1 MAPIAQIEYFRVP
14 PRWLFVKVT
23 DTDGNYGW
31 GEASLEG
38 HTEAVEGCLV
48 AFAERFYG
56 MDADDIEHVWQ
67 NGYRMGFYRGG
78 PVLMS
83 ALSGVD
89 IALWDLKARR
99 LGLPIYQLLG
109 GKVRNKLRVYAW
121 IGGDRPGD
129 VEAQARARIAQ
140 GFRAV
145 KMNATEDLAWLDSPH
160 ALDTSVE
167 RLKTVKALGIDVG
180 VDFHGRIHKA
190 MAQQLAHKLAPHEP
204 LFIEEPLL
212 SEHPESVAA
221 LSKLVP
227 IPIALGERLHSRWD
241 IKPFLEASSVSIL
254 QPDICHVGGISELR
268 RIAIMAE
275 AYDVAL
281 APHCPLGPI
290 ALAASIQVDAVSAN
304 FAIQEMSLGIHYNA
318 GSADIDTY
326 IKNPGA
332 WTVNNGLIDLMT
344 EPGLGIEID
353 EAKVRTASVSSA
365 AWRSPYFQGPGGE
378 WRECQ
383 PSKRRCKERV
393 RVTRACDSCKKKKL
407 RCSGT
412 LPCSLCQRADT
423 NCEYTAGYTR
433 GKLPPIPTVNRLSSD
448 TNSAN
453 LQVEPTKDHEADNFP
468 PHEQH
473 QAAQNALRPDK
484 QVNLPS
490 SRNSPEP
497 HQTDMEGHYV
507 GPASGVSFLIRV
519 QKRLHEHI
527 SFPPTTPIFNF
538 GDAPLPKY
546 DPSFL
551 VIPTKVE
558 AKALLDR
565 YFDFAFPTHRFL
577 HQPQAEGW
585 FEDFYQDPGASQP
598 TKPGA
603 MAVRALLLMIF
614 AHAKQCLPRSE
625 SSLGSCVNSAV
636 YFAAS
641 EHHLATETGPVLL
654 ISVQAR
660 LAQCFY
666 LLGHSRINHCWSLF
680 GTTARLAIAIGLH
693 RGRRR
698 ERSASVD
705 FVEQECRKRVF
716 WCMYSLDNYLSAALG
731 RPRIF
736 HDDEID
742 QDFPAIAN
750 DSQITQSGVSLA
762 ISSAQSIMLAPVYHA
777 KLSKIISG
785 ILRDLYGIRRV
796 TLHAQSAAAAKYGA
810 ELNHWRTELSA
821 FVDLPS
827 VDMLMLTYQ
836 RQYTVLNLAFYH
848 AQILLYRPFILKDFK
863 NLALPAHDSNN
874 LSITVN
880 QNIQHCLKAA
890 LKIAS
895 ILRDLCENGKMYHTF
910 WFTHYY
916 AFSAIVVLYVHF
928 IQCCAQANNAEAD
941 PTHFQAGQQAQQHLA
956 SCGSQSSFAR
966 RYAMVLEE
974 LRKEAQKGIQHK
986 PHSASVGQIPPDQ
999 RVANNRSVETG
1010 ASRRLG
1016 INEPYGYEPP
1026 IDFPQPTFNE
1036 KTHTTEAVISHN
1048 PSLDL
1053 SSLQS
1058 VPPAWIEDLMQDGS
1072 PGTYIPSLT
1081 SWGEF
1086 DSLALTGL
1094 GELGYLFSNNNLQ
1107 GYEG

>member
-14 PRWLFVKVT
+14 PRWLFVKIT
-23 DTDGNYGW
+23 DTNGNYGW

-48 AFAERFYG
+48 AFSQRFSG
-56 MDADDIEHVWQ
+56 LDADDIEHIWQ
-67 NGYRMGFYRGG
+67 HGYRMGFYRGG
-78 PVLMS
+78 PIIMS

-109 GKVRNKLRVYAW
+109 GKLRDKLKVYAW
-121 IGGDRPGD
+121 VGGDRPGD

-140 GFRAV
+140 GFKAI

-167 RLKTVKALGIDVG
+167 RLKTVKSLGIDAG
-180 VDFHGRIHKA
+180 VDFHGRVHKA
-190 MAQQLAHKLAPHEP
+190 MAQQLANKLAPHEP

-241 IKPFLEASSVSIL
+241 IKPFLESASISIL
-254 QPDICHVGGISELR
+254 QPDISHVGGISEIR
-268 RIAIMAE
+268 RIATMAE

-290 ALAASIQVDAVSAN
+290 ALAASFQVDAVSAN

-326 IKNPGA
+326 IKNPEV
-332 WTVNNGLIDLMT
+332 WKVHDGLIDLLSG
-344 EPGLGIEID
+344 PGLGIEID
-353 EAKVRTASVSSA
+353 EEKVRSASVNAA
-365 AWRSPYFQGPGGE
+365 AWRSPFFQGPGGE
-378 WRECQ
+378 LRECH
-383 PSKRRCKERV
+383 PTKRRCVKERV
-393 RVTRACDSCKKKKL
+393 RVTRACDNCKKKKL
-407 RCSGT
+407 RCTGT
-412 LPCSLCQRADT
+412 LPCTLCQRSQWK
-423 NCEYTAGYTR
+423 CEYTAGYTR
-433 GKLPPIPTVNRLSSD
+433 GKVPPVPTINRRTGDVKIVNQHVEQHSNSSTGSLSSP
-448 TNSAN
+448 
-453 LQVEPTKDHEADNFP
+453 EP
-468 PHEQH
+468 QH
-473 QAAQNALRPDK
+473 AAHNALTQTDK
-484 QVNLPS
+484 HVNLPS
-490 SRNSPEP
+490 SGNSPEP

-527 SFPPTTPIFNF
+527 SFPRTSPIFSF

-551 VIPTKVE
+551 VIPTKEE
-558 AKALLDR
+558 AKVLLDR

-577 HQPQAEGW
+577 HQPQAESW
-585 FEDFYQDPGASQP
+585 LEDFYQDPSASQSP
-598 TKPGA
+598 RPGA
-603 MAVRALLLMIF
+603 MAIRALLLMIF
-614 AHAKQCLPRSE
+614 AHAKQCLAKID
-625 SSLGSCVNSAV
+625 SSLGSCINSAV

-641 EHHLATETGPVLL
+641 EHHLSSETGPVRLT
-654 ISVQAR
+654 SVQAR

-698 ERSASVD
+698 ELTGSVD

-742 QDFPAIAN
+742 QELPAVAN
-750 DSQITQSGVSLA
+750 DLQITSSG
-762 ISSAQSIMLAPVYHA
+762 ISPATSSTQSIMLAPVYHA

-785 ILRDLYGIRRV
+785 ILRDLYGIRRA
-796 TLHAQSAAAAKYGA
+796 TLQSQSIAAAKYGA
-810 ELNHWRTELSA
+810 ELAQWRNELSA

-848 AQILLYRPFILKDFK
+848 AQILLHRPFILRDFK
-863 NLALPAHDSNN
+863 NLALPASDETNH
-874 LSITVN
+874 LSQSVN
-880 QNIQHCLKAA
+880 QNISHCLEAA
-890 LKIAS
+890 MKITK
-895 ILRDLCENGKMYHTF
+895 ILRDLCENGRMYHTF

-916 AFSAIVVLYVHF
+916 TFSAIVVLYVHF
-928 IQCCAQANNAEAD
+928 IQSCAQANNAEVNS
-941 PTHFQAGQQAQQHLA
+941 TYFQAGEQAQQHLA
-956 SCGSQSSFAR
+956 TCGSQSSFAR

-974 LRKEAQKGIQHK
+974 LRKEAEKCIQQSRA
-986 PHSASVGQIPPDQ
+986 SAHLYTGQQFVSNTNVEAGVPPRPGVPRGHFD
-999 RVANNRSVETG
+999 
-1010 ASRRLG
+1010 
-1016 INEPYGYEPP
+1016 YEPT
-1026 IDFPQPTFNE
+1026 DFSQSTFTNIPHDAE
-1036 KTHTTEAVISHN
+1036 SLTHN
-1048 PSLDL
+1048 PSLEL
-1053 SSLQS
+1053 SNMQS
-1058 VPPAWIEDLMQDGS
+1058 EPQVWIENLIQDSS

-1094 GELGYLFSNNNLQ
+1094 GELGYLFSSDNLQ
-1107 GYEG
+1107 SLEG

>member
-1 MAPIAQIEYFRVP
+1 MAPIAKIEYFRIP

-23 DTDGNYGW
+23 DMNGNCGW

-38 HTEAVEGCLV
+38 HSEAVEGCLV
-48 AFAERFYG
+48 SFAERFCG

-109 GKVRNKLRVYAW
+109 GKVRDKLKVYAW

-129 VEAQARARIAQ
+129 VEAQARARITQ
-140 GFRAV
+140 GFKAV

-167 RLKTVKALGIDVG
+167 RLKTVKSLGIDAG
-180 VDFHGRIHKA
+180 VDFHGRVHKA
-190 MAQQLAHKLAPHEP
+190 MALQLAHKLTPHEP

-212 SEHPESVAA
+212 SEHPESIAA

-241 IKPFLEASSVSIL
+241 IKPFLESASVSIL

-290 ALAASIQVDAVSAN
+290 ALAANIQVDAVSAN

-326 IKNPGA
+326 IKNPNV
-332 WTVNNGLIDLMT
+332 WRVRNGLVELMNG
-344 EPGLGIEID
+344 PGLGIEVD
-353 EAKVRTASVSSA
+353 EDKVRAASVNA
-365 AWRSPYFQGPGGE
+365 VAWRSPNFRGPGGE
-378 WRECQ
+378 WRECH
-383 PSKRRCKERV
+383 PNKRRCVKERVRV
-393 RVTRACDSCKKKKL
+393 RVTRACDNCKKKKL

-412 LPCSLCQRADT
+412 QPCSLCQRSELV
-423 NCEYTAGYTR
+423 CEYTAGYTR
-433 GKLPPIPTVNRLSSD
+433 GKVPPIPNGSDSSPASQHVEHPAGQAID
-448 TNSAN
+448 SSTPPEPPNVRNDAL
-453 LQVEPTKDHEADNFP
+453 LQT
-468 PHEQH
+468 
-473 QAAQNALRPDK
+473 DK
-484 QVNLPS
+484 HVNLPS
-490 SRNSPEP
+490 SGNSPEP

-519 QKRLHEHI
+519 QKRLHENI
-527 SFPPTTPIFNF
+527 SFPRTSPIFSF

-551 VIPTKVE
+551 VIPSKDD
-558 AKALLDR
+558 AKALLER

-585 FEDFYQDPGASQP
+585 LDDFYRDPGEAQSP
-598 TKPGA
+598 RPGA
-603 MAVRALLLMIF
+603 MAIRALLLMIF
-614 AHAKQCLPRSE
+614 AHAKQCLPESE

-641 EHHLATETGPVLL
+641 EHHLAAETGPVRLT
-654 ISVQAR
+654 SVQAR

-698 ERSASVD
+698 ELTAGGD

-742 QDFPAIAN
+742 QELPAIAN
-750 DSQITQSGVSLA
+750 DIQITPSGIA
-762 ISSAQSIMLAPVYHA
+762 PAMSSAQSIMLAPVYHA
-777 KLSKIISG
+777 KLSRIISG
-785 ILRDLYGIRRV
+785 ILRDLYGIRRA
-796 TLHAQSAAAAKYGA
+796 TLQSHLTAAAKHGA
-810 ELNHWRTELSA
+810 DMAKWRSELSA
-821 FVDLPS
+821 FVDMPS

-848 AQILLYRPFILKDFK
+848 AQILLYRPFILKDSK
-863 NLALPAHDSNN
+863 NWASSVSDGINQLQES
-874 LSITVN
+874 VN
-880 QNIQHCLKAA
+880 HNIEHCLSAA
-890 LKIAS
+890 MKITG
-895 ILRDLCENGKMYHTF
+895 ILRDLCESGRMYKTF

-916 AFSAIVVLYVHF
+916 AFSAIVVIYVHF
-928 IQCCAQANNAEAD
+928 IQFSSQAFSVGEISARL
-941 PTHFQAGQQAQQHLA
+941 QAGEQAQQYLA
-956 SCGSQSSFAR
+956 ACGSQSSFAQ

-974 LRKEAQKGIQHK
+974 LRTEAHKCMQQKLSNSHRIT
-986 PHSASVGQIPPDQ
+986 
-999 RVANNRSVETG
+999 NNVNVETG
-1010 ASRRLG
+1010 PQRLDGPREQTSYNASA
-1016 INEPYGYEPP
+1016 
-1026 IDFPQPTFNE
+1026 FPQSAFIGIPASAGDVSAD
-1036 KTHTTEAVISHN
+1036 HTSLGLSQVQTEPQV
-1048 PSLDL
+1048 
-1053 SSLQS
+1053 
-1058 VPPAWIEDLMQDGS
+1058 WIGDLMQDSS
-1072 PGTYIPSLT
+1072 PTTYIPNLT
-1081 SWGEF
+1081 SWGDL

-1094 GELGYLFSNNNLQ
+1094 GELGYLFSSDNLQ
-1107 GYEG
+1107 GFEN

>member
-1 MAPIAQIEYFRVP
+1 MAPIAQIEYFRIP
-14 PRWLFVKVT
+14 PRWLFVKIT
-23 DTDGNYGW
+23 DANGNYGW

-38 HTEAVEGCLV
+38 HTEAVEGCLD
-48 AFAERFYG
+48 AFAQRFAG
-56 MDADDIEHVWQ
+56 MDADDIEHIWQ
-67 NGYRMGFYRGG
+67 HGYRMGFYRGG

-109 GKVRNKLRVYAW
+109 GKVRDKLKVYAW

-129 VEAQARARIAQ
+129 VEAQARARISQ
-140 GFRAV
+140 GFKAV
-145 KMNATEDLAWLDSPH
+145 KMNATEDLSWLDSPH

-167 RLKTVKALGIDVG
+167 RLKTVKSLGIDAG
-180 VDFHGRIHKA
+180 VDFHGRVHKA
-190 MAQQLAHKLAPHEP
+190 MAQQLAYKLAPHEP

-241 IKPFLEASSVSIL
+241 IKPFLESASVSIL
-254 QPDICHVGGISELR
+254 QPDICHVGGISEIR
-268 RIAIMAE
+268 RIATMAE

-290 ALAASIQVDAVSAN
+290 ALAASLQVDAVSAN

-326 IKNPGA
+326 IKNPEV
-332 WTVNNGLIDLMT
+332 WKVQDGLIDLLSG
-344 EPGLGIEID
+344 PGLGIEID
-353 EAKVRTASVSSA
+353 EEKIRAAAVDAV
-365 AWRSPYFQGPGGE
+365 AWRSPHFVMLPTRGHPN
-378 WRECQ
+378 
-383 PSKRRCKERV
+383 KRRSVKERV
-393 RVTRACDSCKKKKL
+393 RVTRACDTCKKKKL

-412 LPCSLCQRADT
+412 LPCFLCQRSQLR
-423 NCEYTAGYTR
+423 CEYTAGYTR
-433 GKLPPIPTVNRLSSD
+433 GKVPPVPTISGADSMNNTIQNHHEKT
-448 TNSAN
+448 TNSS
-453 LQVEPTKDHEADNFP
+453 VESRSP
-468 PHEQH
+468 PKPQDT
-473 QAAQNALRPDK
+473 AQNVLLAREK

-490 SRNSPEP
+490 SGNSPEP

-527 SFPPTTPIFNF
+527 SFPRTTPIFSF

-551 VIPTKVE
+551 VIPPKDE

-565 YFDFAFPTHRFL
+565 YFDFVFPTHRFL
-577 HQPQAEGW
+577 HQPQAESW
-585 FEDFYQDPGASQP
+585 LEDFYRDPGVAQSP
-598 TKPGA
+598 KPGA
-603 MAVRALLLMIF
+603 MAIRALLLMIF
-614 AHAKQCLPRSE
+614 AHGKQCLPKSD

-641 EHHLATETGPVLL
+641 EHHLAAETGPVRLA
-654 ISVQAR
+654 SVQAR

-666 LLGHSRINHCWSLF
+666 LLGQSRINHCWSLF

-698 ERSASVD
+698 DVKD
-705 FVEQECRKRVF
+705 NFVEHECSKRVF

-742 QDFPAIAN
+742 QELPAIAN
-750 DSQITQSGVSLA
+750 DSQITPSGVVPA
-762 ISSAQSIMLAPVYHA
+762 SSNTQSIMLAPVYHA

-785 ILRDLYGIRRV
+785 ILRDLYSIRRM
-796 TLHAQSAAAAKYGA
+796 TLQSQSAAAAKHGA
-810 ELNHWRTELSA
+810 ELAQWRQEISA
-821 FVDLPS
+821 FVDLAN
-827 VDMLMLTYQ
+827 VDMLVLTYQ
-836 RQYTVLNLAFYH
+836 RQYTVLNLAFFH
-848 AQILLYRPFILKDFK
+848 SQILLYRPFILRDFK
-863 NLALPAHDSNN
+863 NLALPASPESNDLAESVSEN
-874 LSITVN
+874 AR
-880 QNIQHCLKAA
+880 HCLEAA
-890 LKIAS
+890 MKITS
-895 ILRDLCENGKMYHTF
+895 ILRDLCENGKMYHSF

-916 AFSAIVVLYVHF
+916 AFSAIVVF
-928 IQCCAQANNAEAD
+928 AESYLAY
-941 PTHFQAGQQAQQHLA
+941 FQAGERAQYDLA
-956 SCGSQSSFAR
+956 ASGSQSSFAQ

-974 LRKEAQKGIQHK
+974 LRKEAQKCIQQKQQLATGYH
-986 PHSASVGQIPPDQ
+986 HSDQVTDSASADMSAQEPNV
-999 RVANNRSVETG
+999 
-1010 ASRRLG
+1010 SRQSFS
-1016 INEPYGYEPP
+1016 YEPAV
-1026 IDFPQPTFNE
+1026 FPQSTFAHTE
-1036 KTHTTEAVISHN
+1036 QAITHSPPLE
-1048 PSLDL
+1048 L
-1053 SSLQS
+1053 SNMHPEQQT
-1058 VPPAWIEDLMQDGS
+1058 WIENLIQDSS
-1072 PGTYIPSLT
+1072 PRTYIPSFT
-1081 SWGEF
+1081 GWGEF

-1094 GELGYLFSNNNLQ
+1094 GELGHIFSSNDLPDFR
-1107 GYEG
+1107 G